1 MRKISRLYISKNSKL
16 KKVKITAI
24 KSLKVGK
31 NAFKKLHKN
40 AKITVKGVKGKAKQ
54 KLIKKL
60 KKQTNAVVK

>member
-1 MRKISRLYISKNSKL
+1 MT
-16 KKVKITAI
+16 KVKITAN

-31 NAFKKLHKN
+31 NAFIKLHKN
-40 AKITVKGVKGKAKQ
+40 AKITVKGVKEKSKQ

>member
-1 MRKISRLYISKNSKL
+1 MT
-16 KKVKITAI
+16 KVKITAN

-40 AKITVKGVKGKAKQ
+40 AKITVKGVKGKSKQ